1 MAEAPQG
8 ATLRSCRRSPP
19 PGATVG
25 VGEHALPCFRC
36 ERLGS
41 ARANSR
47 GCSVGVRPAICDF
60 QARRGDR
67 IDQAAFDYPHRMTR
81 EHAYH
86 PPPTIRLTTQ
96 RSQGATGMSIAI
108 GFTRSAATL
117 SPRWR
122 PSFPPLVATKRTPV
136 TAGWLLVA
144 TKLAACVPRRGWQF
158 EPERVNN
165 RRIRTKPW
173 GEKMAARGE
182 KSWPLVASGG
192 RSMATTGSSHGR
204 RQGTVWRAAPGI
216 FAWPLPTRL

>member
-8 ATLRSCRRSPP
+8 ATLRSYRRSPP

-122 PSFPPLVATKRTPV
+122 PSFPR
-136 TAGWLLVA
+136 WLLRSA
-144 TKLAACVPRRGWQF
+144 HRSRLAGCWWPRSWQPACRGA
-158 EPERVNN
+158 V
-165 RRIRTKPW
+165 
-173 GEKMAARGE
+173 
-182 KSWPLVASGG
+182 
-192 RSMATTGSSHGR
+192 GSSSPRG
-204 RQGTVWRAAPGI
+204 
-216 FAWPLPTRL
+216 